1 MILKEGKN
9 MDIKTKETYSE
20 VYSILK
26 MLGENYITKLPS
38 QLYQM
43 IKEEKSNEYN
53 PQYDSTIALEQQ
65 NIKKETISMIALFH
79 LNYWC
84 NSQEEKQE
92 LKKLFE
98 DNEVKYQV
106 ELREKYN
113 PDNLFKKRNSQQ
125 EENIITNQVSMVEY
139 KKPLF
144 KRIINKIKIIFHI
157 N

>member
-1 MILKEGKN
+1 

-20 VYSILK
+20 VYSILN

-38 QLYQM
+38 KLYQM

-65 NIKKETISMIALFH
+65 NIKKESISMIALFH

-84 NSQEEKQE
+84 SSPEEKQE
-92 LKKLFE
+92 LKELFK
-98 DNEVKYQV
+98 DNEVKYQA

-113 PDNLFKKRNSQQ
+113 PDNIFKNRNHSTLN
-125 EENIITNQVSMVEY
+125 EEKEANESVAMVEY
-139 KKPLF
+139 KESIF
-144 KRIINKIKIIFHI
+144 KKIINKILGFLKLRK
-157 N
+157 